1 MWGGANGALAFQ
13 YFYGGN
19 IFVFFQKQENPL
31 ISGIINYGGG
41 GAKLKYAGPSNIF
54 MGVTFCFSVKK
65 KDKKIFSSLEL
76 WRGGGQNDMLAPP
89 FFFIFF

>member
-19 IFVFFQKQENPL
+19 IFVFFQKQENLL

-41 GAKLKYAGPSNIF
+41 AKLKYACPSNIF

-65 KDKKIFSSLEL
+65 KKIFSSLEL
-76 WRGGGQNDMLAPP
+76 WRWEGGQNDMLAPP
-89 FFFIFF
+89 FFPHFL